1 MITSNPLICPRERT
15 VPKLPAI
22 LDDIKIV
29 HVRGTPTTGK
39 TCLSE
44 LLRHYYR
51 DKGRKVFLTTKWE
64 DLNLEDPWDSLID
77 LGQNRHKGLLSQSKQ
92 DLSWALSSDTVI
104 LVDEAQKSY
113 TDEVL
118 WNTVLKERQA
128 TVCIYNFRLCL
139 FCSYGNPNTG
149 AGETFFTP
157 VNLSMGN
164 ASH

>member
-1 MITSNPLICPRERT
+1 M
-15 VPKLPAI
+15 
-22 LDDIKIV
+22 
-29 HVRGTPTTGK
+29 
-39 TCLSE
+39 
-44 LLRHYYR
+44 
-51 DKGRKVFLTTKWE
+51 FLTTKWE

-149 AGETFFTP
+149 TGETFFTP